1 MNALT
6 QTKPAAGHNSGEIP
20 PLVAIDLDKL
30 RDGLAERYAAMIAR
44 VAEHNAAFGRFQAN
58 HAAGLGSDE
67 VAGKIGDWAK
77 QLGGLSSEI
86 DGKRKAEKEAP
97 LAAGKAID
105 AFFAAQIDQLD
116 AIKRSVMAALT
127 KFAQEKERKRREEL
141 AAQAKREAE
150 EAARLAAQ
158 AEVRQDESIMN
169 DALAAEQRAEDL
181 KAAATTAPSADLSRT
196 RGDFG
201 SVTSLRT
208 TWGFEVDDLTK
219 VPATYLLLNEQMV
232 RAAIRTAPK
241 KDGVPQINIPGIR
254 VVAEQKAGVR

>member
-1 MNALT
+1 
-6 QTKPAAGHNSGEIP
+6 
-20 PLVAIDLDKL
+20 
-30 RDGLAERYAAMIAR
+30 
-44 VAEHNAAFGRFQAN
+44 
-58 HAAGLGSDE
+58 
-67 VAGKIGDWAK
+67 
-77 QLGGLSSEI
+77 
-86 DGKRKAEKEAP
+86 
-97 LAAGKAID
+97 
-105 AFFAAQIDQLD
+105 
-116 AIKRSVMAALT
+116 
-127 KFAQEKERKRREEL
+127 
-141 AAQAKREAE
+141 
-150 EAARLAAQ
+150 
-158 AEVRQDESIMN
+158 MN